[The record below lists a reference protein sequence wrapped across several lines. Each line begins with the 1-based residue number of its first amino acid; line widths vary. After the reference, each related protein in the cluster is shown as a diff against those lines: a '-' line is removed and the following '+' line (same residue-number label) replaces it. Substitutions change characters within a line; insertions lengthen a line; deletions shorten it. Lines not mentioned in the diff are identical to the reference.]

1 MQTGFLFAIIDKNI
15 KFQFMPKLINKIVK
29 FLIVS
34 DFFLNL
40 GWGLLSPIF
49 ALFVLEKI
57 TLGDPAK
64 AAEVAGFSAL
74 FYWITKSFIEIPIGR
89 FLDKHD
95 GEKDDFWFMV
105 SGLFLVGIVPIGYL
119 FSSEPWHIYAF
130 QVIRAIG
137 MAMALPSWLAIFTRH
152 IDKGK
157 EAFEWSMET
166 TSISMGAGIAGG
178 LGGIMA
184 SMFGFKILF
193 IIVSGLTMISAV
205 LYLFVKNDVF
215 IRRGKS
221 EISMEKPV
229 VEP

>member
-1 MQTGFLFAIIDKNI
+1 
-15 KFQFMPKLINKIVK
+15 MPKAINKIIRV
-29 FLIVS
+29 LITS

-57 TLGDPAK
+57 TIGDPAK

-74 FYWITKSFIEIPIGR
+74 FYWISKSFIEIPIGR
-89 FLDKHD
+89 FLDKKT

-105 SGLFLVGIVPIGYL
+105 IGLFIVGLVPIGYL
-119 FSSEPWHIYAF
+119 FSTTPWHIYFF
-130 QVIRAIG
+130 QVIHAIG

-166 TSISMGAGIAGG
+166 TSIGSGAGIAGG
-178 LGGIMA
+178 LGGIIAA
-184 SMFGFKILF
+184 SFGFKILF
-193 IIVSGLTMISAV
+193 VFVSLLTIFSAF
-205 LYLFVKNDVF
+205 LLLFVKNN
-215 IRRGKS
+215 
-221 EISMEKPV
+221 ISIKGDGFKTFSEKPV